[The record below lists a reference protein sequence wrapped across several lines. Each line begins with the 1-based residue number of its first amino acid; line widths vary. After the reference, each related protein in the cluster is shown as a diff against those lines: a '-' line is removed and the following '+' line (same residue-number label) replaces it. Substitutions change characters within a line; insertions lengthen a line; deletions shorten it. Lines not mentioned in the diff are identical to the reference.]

1 MSDKSVQFVEKIIQ
15 STPNDQLISYDDAI
29 GIAMNLLMLNG
40 RKAPIEE
47 IIRLLKQR
55 FIEDL
60 ITIQI
65 VTPIAADSLLKQ
77 NMISAEHD
85 DNLQFVKTITDELRK
100 FPGGY
105 AKHNSQELQPL
116 VFKILGCSENEEWLI
131 YNLEPKAMLL
141 DTDMGMATIGFMAM
155 LQQEHDDLRQVLEK
169 RSRLAL
175 ARKEKRDDLDGL
187 E

>member
-1 MSDKSVQFVEKIIQ
+1 MSEKSVQFVENVLR
-15 STPNDQLISYDDAI
+15 STPDDQLISFGDAAS
-29 GIAMNLLMLNG
+29 IAIHLLMLNG

-65 VTPIAADSLLKQ
+65 VSPIAADSLIKEKLITKS
-77 NMISAEHD
+77 N

-105 AKHNSQELQPL
+105 ATPNAQELQPL
-116 VFKILGCSENEEWLI
+116 VFEILESNENAEWLI

-141 DTDMGMATIGFMAM
+141 DTDMGLATIGLMAM
-155 LQQEHDDLRQVLEK
+155 LKKEEDDEIQILEK
-169 RSRLAL
+169 RSRLARL
-175 ARKEKRDDLDGL
+175 RKERRNSLDGL
-187 E
+187 K